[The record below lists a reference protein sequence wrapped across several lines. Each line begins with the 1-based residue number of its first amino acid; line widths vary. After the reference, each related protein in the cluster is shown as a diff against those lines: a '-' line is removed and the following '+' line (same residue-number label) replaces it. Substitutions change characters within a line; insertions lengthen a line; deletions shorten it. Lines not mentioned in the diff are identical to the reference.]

1 MTKKFNMNRTTLSE
15 KFNRL
20 VGETII
26 TYINKLRVNIATTLL
41 RDTRVPISEIMEIVG
56 FNDSS
61 YFFRTFKI
69 YKGQSPKEYRDEYC

>member
-1 MTKKFNMNRTTLSE
+1 MNRTTLSE

-61 YFFRTFKI
+61 YFFMTFKI
-69 YKGQSPKEYRDEYC
+69 YKGQSPKEYRDEYCCVD